1 MYTPVWAAEASLPLT
16 DAVKRLEILLMPL
29 IMKRVSINITA
40 ASIRVL

>member
-1 MYTPVWAAEASLPLT
+1 MCTPVWDVGHSLPLT
-16 DAVKRLEILLMPL
+16 DVAKRLETSLMPL